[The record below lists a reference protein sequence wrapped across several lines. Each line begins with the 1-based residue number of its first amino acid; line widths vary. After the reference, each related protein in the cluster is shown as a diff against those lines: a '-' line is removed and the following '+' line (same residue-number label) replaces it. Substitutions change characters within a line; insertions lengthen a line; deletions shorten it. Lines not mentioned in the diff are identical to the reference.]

1 MARSSR
7 PRNVARFLG
16 GLVLG
21 LVLSAIVLWMW
32 LQSAPEGRLER
43 ALLERVDLPRGAFDL
58 EEVTEEGALRIAARN
73 VVLFGEGGDTI
84 ASVPLMRFVMD
95 LSAFSGDGPIEFDD
109 VLLRD
114 PYLNLVQLPGGEWN
128 LSQVTRVEANGEEVE
143 MDPEDGGR
151 AFVFRDVRIEGG
163 RARLVTPWD
172 PDGTLAAGEDA
183 PVRLVRSG
191 GRAMRVRT
199 VRDLDARLPLLRFG
213 GERGWRVVVA
223 EASARLTDPDVRVVR
238 LAGSAEST
246 GADGVRFALDVLR
259 TENSVLDGEGTV
271 RFAGDDPR
279 YDVTIRASPLAFQDL
294 RWLVPALPEEGRAE
308 GVVALRSRE
317 GGRVAVEARDLT
329 VTALDSRVTG
339 NLSALVGGDAPP
351 VFYDTR
357 LVLDPLTLSTIERLG
372 LVEEPLPYEGE
383 IRGVVA
389 TTGEATGLQE
399 GALRVD
405 LLATVTPKEGG
416 APAST
421 LAMTGPV
428 AFGEE
433 GAPIRFLGTQVSLRP
448 LHLAALR
455 PVVEGQER
463 WLSGILRG
471 EASLTGTLQDLRI
484 AEGDLTYE
492 VGTAPPIR
500 LVDISADVTREPALR
515 YDVRATAS
523 PLALATLT
531 ELFPALPFR
540 SATLTG
546 PIRVQGSTERIRVA
560 ADLSGDAGA
569 ISVNGEVIPGD
580 PLRFDLSGRVEAF
593 RAAAVFAAELPM
605 EGPLSGTY
613 ALAGTTEDLRF
624 DVDLA
629 QGEGRFA
636 LEGRLRRPGGSA
648 AQVDVAGQVTNFRL
662 GMLLGRPGL
671 LPSPV
676 TGAIRF
682 TGGGRQA
689 YTFDVDLAGEL
700 GGIDLEGWY
709 QSGDVP
715 SYAASGSVRGI
726 DLRRFPGLEALP
738 ATELTA
744 SIDLQGRGTT
754 PGTLEGRLAFD
765 AARGSTIAG
774 LALDDL
780 RGRMAVRGGILRVDT
795 LVAAM
800 GDARL
805 SAAGSWGLE
814 RPAAEPL
821 RFSLVAR
828 DLSRIAPVVGRIR
841 GIEPLM
847 TGSLTASGALSGSL
861 DRPVLSLTAQGRN
874 LRYESWRAGRLALEA
889 NVSWR
894 DGIPTMEGEVELVGQ
909 DLQLAGNMTLETL
922 RLEAVGDGDDVG
934 IAMLARRD
942 ADTEL
947 TVSAR
952 LDIDDRALT
961 GAAVESL
968 ALRTGDTAWRLADR
982 TRIRWGGVDGIA
994 IDNLVLQQED
1004 GPGLIA
1010 MDGRIPPTGTADLR
1024 MSLTSVDLGLIQGLV
1039 PRAPDLAGVVTL
1051 EAVAEGPVGDPEVVI
1066 QGRVDSLRYEGAEA
1080 DRVLLYARYADGMLA
1095 VDSISAWSGEYRLVE
1110 GNLQVPMRLAFEGA
1124 IPRVELL
1131 RDQPLRGVL
1140 AADSLPVALLTASLP
1155 QVEDGRGALAGEV
1168 RIGGTVEDPTLQG
1181 WMDVRNGAVTV
1192 NALAVRYEDI
1202 RGRLS
1207 FDGNVATVDSLTVRA
1222 GEGTASVGGTVRIGA
1237 DRPLVYLTASF
1248 DSFLLSDNEEYND
1261 LVGSGRVVLSGR
1273 IPSPVL
1279 TGAVRLESG
1288 TIEIPDAEE
1297 AELELLDAEIGE
1309 LAGEESAAPPSAF
1322 PAPIA
1327 EMRVDALRVA
1337 LGGGVWIENQT
1348 LRAQLESP
1356 EVLVSRT
1363 ADGTFWLT
1371 GDVNVVRGT
1380 YRLEVGP
1387 IVREFD
1393 VVSGSVSFVGT
1404 REFNPSVDI
1413 LASYRVLTTGT
1424 GPAPTAA
1431 EVLVRLTG
1439 TLESPNIELT
1449 TNTQPPLP
1457 TSEVLSLLVFGRPS
1471 YQLSAEGLGA
1481 LPSQLLVGEVFGAYA
1496 AEQGAALLRD
1506 LGLGFDYVR
1515 VRGRPELGPGLGL
1528 QGEAG
1533 FGALGSLFGTT
1544 TIEFAEQFGNDWYL
1558 SLEVPAGLVL
1568 GQVQLPGVSVT
1579 KELTPA
1585 WSWSAA
1591 YEPVLHGYWGPRIGA
1606 DYQFSTEFRGH
1617 WEFGHP
1623 EEVPPVAPGT
1633 RTDTPPVTPPDETPP
1648 ELTPRTAPTT
1658 DEGSPR

>member
-1 MARSSR
+1 MALSSR
-7 PRNVARFLG
+7 PRNIARFLG
-16 GLVLG
+16 GLLLG
-21 LVLSAIVLWMW
+21 LVLAAIVLWTW
-32 LQSAPEGRLER
+32 LRSAPEGRIER
-43 ALLERVDLPRGAFDL
+43 ALLEQVELPRGAFDL

-73 VVLFGEGGDTI
+73 VVLFDEEGDTI
-84 ASVPLMRFVMD
+84 ASIPLMRFVMD
-95 LSAFSGDGPIEFDD
+95 LSALSGEGPIELDD

-114 PYLNLVQLPGGEWN
+114 PYLNLVQLPSGEWN
-128 LSQVTRVEANGEEVE
+128 LSQVARVEANGEELE
-143 MDPEDGGR
+143 MGGDEEGR
-151 AFVFRDVRIEGG
+151 SFVFRGVRIEGG

-172 PDGTLAAGEDA
+172 PDAATLAAGEGP

-191 GRAMRVRT
+191 GRTMRVRT
-199 VRDLDARLPLLRFG
+199 VRDLDARLPLVRFG
-213 GERGWRVVVA
+213 GERGWRMVVA
-223 EASARLTDPDVRVVR
+223 EASARLTDPDVRIVR

-259 TENSVLDGEGTV
+259 TESSVLEGEGTV
-271 RFAGDDPR
+271 RFAGDETR
-279 YDVTIRASPLAFQDL
+279 YDVTLRASPLAFRDL
-294 RWLVPALPEEGRAE
+294 RWLAPTLPEEGRAE

-329 VTALDSRVTG
+329 VVALDSRVTG
-339 NLSALVGGDAPP
+339 NLSALLGGDTPP

-372 LVEEPLPYEGE
+372 LVEEPLPYSGE

-389 TTGEATGLQE
+389 TTGEGTGLQE
-399 GALRVD
+399 GALRLD
-405 LLATVTPKEGG
+405 LLATVTPKEGD
-416 APAST
+416 APTST
-421 LAMTGPV
+421 VAMTGPI

-433 GAPIRFLGTQVSLRP
+433 GAPIRFLGTQISLRP

-455 PVVEGQER
+455 PVVEGQEQ
-463 WLSGILRG
+463 WLRGTLRG
-471 EASLTGTLQDLRI
+471 EASITGTPEDFRI
-484 AEGDLTYE
+484 AGGDLTYE

-500 LVDISADVTREPALR
+500 LVDITADFAREPALR
-515 YDVRATAS
+515 YDVRAVAR

-546 PIRVQGSTERIRVA
+546 PIRVQGSTERIQIA
-560 ADLSGDAGA
+560 ADLGGDAGA
-569 ISVNGEVIPGD
+569 ITVSGEVIPGN

-629 QGEGRFA
+629 QGEGVFA
-636 LEGRLRRPGGSA
+636 LEGRLRRPAGSSP
-648 AQVDVAGQVTNFRL
+648 QVDVAGQVTNFRL

-676 TGAIRF
+676 SGALRL

-709 QSGDVP
+709 QAGDVP
-715 SYAASGSVRGI
+715 SYAASGTVRGI
-726 DLRRFPGLEALP
+726 DLRRFPGMEALP
-738 ATELTA
+738 ATKLTA
-744 SIDLQGRGTT
+744 SVDLHGRGTT
-754 PGTLEGRLAFD
+754 AGTLEGRLAFD

-780 RGRMAVRGGILRVDT
+780 RGRMAVQGGILRVDT

-805 SAAGSWGLE
+805 TAAGSWGLE

-841 GIEPLM
+841 GMEPLM
-847 TGSLTASGALSGSL
+847 TGSLTATGALSGSL
-861 DRPVLSLTAQGRN
+861 DRPVLSLTAEGRG
-874 LRYESWRAGRLALEA
+874 LRYESWRAGQLALEA
-889 NVSWR
+889 NVSWQ
-894 DGIPTMEGEVELVGQ
+894 DGIPTMEGEVELVGE

-922 RLEAVGDGDDVG
+922 RLEAVGNGDDVG

-942 ADTEL
+942 AGTEL

-952 LDIDDRALT
+952 LDLDEQALA

-968 ALRTGDTAWRLADR
+968 ALRTGETEWRLASR
-982 TRIRWGGVDGIA
+982 TAVRWGGVDGIA
-994 IDNLVLQQED
+994 IDNLVLQQVG
-1004 GPGLIA
+1004 GPGLVA

-1051 EAVAEGPVGDPEVVI
+1051 EAIAEGPVGDPEVVI
-1066 QGRVDSLRYEGAEA
+1066 RGRVDSLRYEGAEA
-1080 DRVLLYARYADGMLA
+1080 DRVLLYARYAEGMLA
-1095 VDSISAWSGEYRLVE
+1095 VDSVSAWSGDYRLVE
-1110 GNLQVPMRLAFEGA
+1110 ANLQVPMRLAFEGA

-1131 RDQPLRGVL
+1131 REQPLRGVL

-1155 QVEDGRGALAGEV
+1155 QVEDGRGALSGEV

-1181 WMDVRNGAVTV
+1181 WMDARNGAVTL
-1192 NALAVRYEDI
+1192 NALGVRYEEI
-1202 RGRLS
+1202 RGRIS
-1207 FDGNVATVDSLTVRA
+1207 FEGTVATVDSLTARA
-1222 GEGTASVGGTVRIGA
+1222 GDGTVAVGGTVRVGA

-1248 DSFLLSDNEEYND
+1248 DSFLLADNEEYDD
-1261 LVGSGRVVLSGR
+1261 LVGSGNVVLSGR

-1288 TIEIPDAEE
+1288 TIGIPEAEE
-1297 AELELLDAEIGE
+1297 ADLELLDAEIGE
-1309 LAGEESAAPPSAF
+1309 LAGEDAAAPSAF

-1337 LGGGVWIENQT
+1337 LGSGVWIQNQT
-1348 LRAQLESP
+1348 LRAQLEAP

-1363 ADGTFWLT
+1363 SDGTFWLT

-1413 LASYRVLTTGT
+1413 LASYRVLASGT
-1424 GPAPTAA
+1424 GAAPTAT

-1471 YQLSAEGLGA
+1471 YQLGAEGLAA
-1481 LPSQLLVGEVFGAYA
+1481 LPSQLLLGEVFGAYA

-1506 LGLGFDYVR
+1506 LGVGCDFVR
-1515 VRGRPELGPGLGL
+1515 VRGRPELAAGLEG
-1528 QGEAG
+1528 G
-1533 FGALGSLFGTT
+1533 FGNIGSFFGSTT
-1544 TIEFAEQFGNDWYL
+1544 VECIEQFGNDWYL
-1558 SLEVPAGLVL
+1558 SIEVPAGLVL

-1591 YEPVLHGYWGPRIGA
+1591 FEPVRHGFWGPPVA
-1606 DYQFSTEFRGH
+1606 EYQFSTEFRGH
-1617 WEFGHP
+1617 WEFGRP
-1623 EEVPPVAPGT
+1623 EEVPPVAPENPA
-1633 RTDTPPVTPPDETPP
+1633 DTPPVVTPDETPP
-1648 ELTPRTAPTT
+1648 ELTP
-1658 DEGSPR
+1658 